1 MPLQRRKPY
10 LQWHP
15 AFYAGIQIE
24 LEGEAENLIFENE
37 HQLGTKPKE
46 IDVLIIKKN
55 PAVQIQKNI
64 GQIFRKHNIIEYK
77 SPEDYVSI
85 DDFYRTYGYACFYK
99 ADRGR
104 EDAVIIDEIT
114 ITFVCYHFPQKLI
127 NHLQTERNYS
137 MIRTEKGIYHIKGDK
152 IPIQLVIVPKLSA
165 EENLWLKSLTDDL
178 REEQIRTELLPA
190 YRGHKDSHLY
200 QSVMDMI
207 VRANREKFEEVK
219 DMCKALEELMQE
231 ELEEMKESGKQEGES
246 RVNCLNR
253 FLVRENR
260 IEDILKAASDRAYQ
274 QKLFE
279 EFAL

>member
-1 MPLQRRKPY
+1 M
-10 LQWHP
+10 
-15 AFYAGIQIE
+15 
-24 LEGEAENLIFENE
+24 
-37 HQLGTKPKE
+37 
-46 IDVLIIKKN
+46 
-55 PAVQIQKNI
+55 
-64 GQIFRKHNIIEYK
+64 
-77 SPEDYVSI
+77 SI
-85 DDFYRTYGYACFYK
+85 NDFYRIYGYACFYK

-127 NHLQTERNYS
+127 NHLQTDRNYS
-137 MIRTEKGIYHIKGDK
+137 TIKAEKGIYHIKGDK
-152 IPIQLVIVPKLSA
+152 IPIQLVVVSKLQT
-165 EENLWLKSLTDDL
+165 EKNLWLKSLNDNL
-178 REEQIRTELLPA
+178 REEEIRSELLPA

-231 ELEEMKESGKQEGES
+231 ELDEMRKSGLQEGKQEGEV

-253 FLVRENR
+253 LLAGQNR
-260 IEDILKAASDRAYQ
+260 IEDILKAAADRTYQ
-274 QKLFE
+274 QRLFD

>member
-1 MPLQRRKPY
+1 M
-10 LQWHP
+10 
-15 AFYAGIQIE
+15 
-24 LEGEAENLIFENE
+24 
-37 HQLGTKPKE
+37 
-46 IDVLIIKKN
+46 
-55 PAVQIQKNI
+55 
-64 GQIFRKHNIIEYK
+64 
-77 SPEDYVSI
+77 SI

-165 EENLWLKSLTDDL
+165 EENLWLKSLTDNL